1 MVVALADDTEF
12 PRQADGLTPE
22 RPVGSSGPT
31 RRRRWWPLGGRGR
44 TYGSV
49 YVGRGKHSKPPPDKD
64 EPPSFGRYV
73 LDVAV
78 VLLIAFI
85 IATAVKT
92 WVLQP
97 FEIPSG
103 SMENTLQVSDRV
115 IVEKV
120 TYRLRDPRAGEIVT
134 FSAPDGSGREFIKRV
149 IAVGGQTVDVQ
160 DGVVSVDGRRLTE
173 PYVNTR
179 YKDDF
184 SADAPVK
191 VPAGTVYL
199 MGDNRTD
206 SSDSRAYG
214 PQPLTHISGRAF
226 AIYWPL
232 SRIRGL

>member
-1 MVVALADDTEF
+1 MASADDREI

-22 RPVGSSGPT
+22 RPVGSSGPE
-31 RRRRWWPLGGRGR
+31 RRRPRSLFGSRGR
-44 TYGSV
+44 SVGSV
-49 YVGRGKHSKPPPDKD
+49 YVGRGKHSKPPPGKD

-78 VLLIAFI
+78 VVVVAFI
-85 IATAVKT
+85 IATALKT

-115 IVEKV
+115 VVEKL
-120 TYRLRDPRAGEIVT
+120 TYRLRDPRPGEIVT
-134 FSAPDGSGREFIKRV
+134 FAAPDGSGREFIKRV

-160 DGVVSVDGRRLTE
+160 DGVVSVDGRKHIE
-173 PYVNTR
+173 AYVNSR
-179 YKDDF
+179 YKDTY
-184 SADAPVK
+184 SSDAPVK
-191 VPAGTVYL
+191 VPIGMVFL

-206 SSDSRAYG
+206 SSDSRAFG
-214 PQPLTHISGRAF
+214 PQPIDHISGRAF